1 MQKRTR
7 QYEVMFLISQS
18 AAADFNAL
26 IGHLNE
32 IFGRSHAEIIAMKK
46 WDERRLAFEMDK
58 QKRGVYILCYIR
70 CDTRSIA
77 SMERDC
83 NLSEKIMRTMILE
96 VEHLTE
102 EEMKSADAR
111 DELAPP
117 RRPRAR
123 AQASPW
129 ARPRRPSPRRPRW
142 RRSKS
147 PPRPPPTRK
156 SNRARPPRAGAV
168 VAAATGGGVPPTH
181 PGFAGLVG
189 ANGQKLLIA
198 PALRST
204 CTLGFRSVHSFFASG
219 APYAQ
224 SQQSHAHGQPDP

>member
-111 DELAPP
+111 DELKVEAKL
-117 RRPRAR
+117 RAER
-123 AQASPW
+123 AAKEAEGQGP
-129 ARPRRPSPRRPRW
+129 
-142 RRSKS
+142 
-147 PPRPPPTRK
+147 
-156 SNRARPPRAGAV
+156 
-168 VAAATGGGVPPTH
+168 GV
-181 PGFAGLVG
+181 
-189 ANGQKLLIA
+189 
-198 PALRST
+198 
-204 CTLGFRSVHSFFASG
+204 TLG
-219 APYAQ
+219 APKKAQ
-224 SQQSHAHGQPDP
+224 PEAPKVEEIEVPAEATADAEV